1 MSRLQQLAA
10 EPLNIALPADDL
22 RSQKSQTFTHP
33 QEVLDDRELA
43 LSDKRALLAS
53 WASDALAIEN
63 SPSLRQLSSG
73 AIVRVDDIIAALR
86 SLDLSEPRRR
96 ELVWTFSQSFARR
109 LRRTAV
115 SRRHLRP
122 DDDDDPPPS
131 AAGARIPAGWTVLS
145 VRRGNPDRV
154 LDVTNGSAASGLR
167 KSREISFG
175 GRSAV

>member
-1 MSRLQQLAA
+1 MSGLQQLAA
-10 EPLNIALPADDL
+10 EQLNIALLADDL
-22 RSQKSQTFTHP
+22 RSQKSQTFAHP

-73 AIVRVDDIIAALR
+73 AIVRVDDVIAALK
-86 SLDLSEPRRR
+86 SLDLSEP
-96 ELVWTFSQSFARR
+96 LVWTFSQSFARR

-145 VRRGNPDRV
+145 VLRGNPDRV
-154 LDVTNGSAASGLR
+154 LDVTNGSADSGLR
-167 KSREISFG
+167 KSRGISLG
-175 GRSAV
+175 GRSAA